1 MRIIIMTTRIN
12 TETANKIAE
21 LFNTVLVWEDM
32 AKNALER
39 GDLEQHKRNRRMAD
53 DALMEL
59 DQEFGIELPHTVH
72 AYRRWFKRG
81 E

>member
-1 MRIIIMTTRIN
+1 MTQL
-12 TETANKIAE
+12 ETNVANKIAE
-21 LFNTVLVWEDM
+21 LFNSVLVWEDM
-32 AKNALER
+32 AKNALEAGNIER
-39 GDLEQHKRNRRMAD
+39 YKRNIRMAD

-72 AYRRWFKRG
+72 AYRRWFKRK

>member
-1 MRIIIMTTRIN
+1 MSKI
-12 TETANKIAE
+12 ETSSAKKIAE
-21 LFNTVLVWEDM
+21 LFNTVSVWEDM
-32 AKNALER
+32 AKYALEE
-39 GDLEQHKRNRRMAD
+39 GDLGKHKTQLRMAD
-53 DALMEL
+53 DALIEL

>member
-1 MRIIIMTTRIN
+1 MRIIIMTQLDTKV
-12 TETANKIAE
+12 ANKIAE
-21 LFNTVLVWEDM
+21 LFNSVLVWEDM
-32 AKNALER
+32 AKNALDE
-39 GDLEQHKRNRRMAD
+39 GDLERHKRNRRMAD

-59 DQEFGIELPHTVH
+59 DQEFGIELPHTVN

>member
-1 MRIIIMTTRIN
+1 MTQIERN
-12 TETANKIAE
+12 AANKIAE

-32 AKNALER
+32 AKNALEA
-39 GDLEQHKRNRRMAD
+39 GNIEQHKRNLHMAD

-72 AYRRWFKRG
+72 AYRRWFKRK

>member
-1 MRIIIMTTRIN
+1 MTKL
-12 TETANKIAE
+12 ETNVANKIAE

-32 AKNALER
+32 AKNALEA
-39 GDLEQHKRNRRMAD
+39 GNIEQHKRNLRMAD

-72 AYRRWFKRG
+72 AYRRWFKR
-81 E
+81 EE

>member
-1 MRIIIMTTRIN
+1 MSKI
-12 TETANKIAE
+12 ETNSAKKIAE

-32 AKNALER
+32 ARCSLEAEDLER
-39 GDLEQHKRNRRMAD
+39 HDRDLRLAD

>member
-1 MRIIIMTTRIN
+1 MTQLDTK
-12 TETANKIAE
+12 TANKIAE

-32 AKNALER
+32 ARCSLEAEDLER
-39 GDLEQHKRNRRMAD
+39 HDRDLRLAD

>member
-1 MRIIIMTTRIN
+1 MSKI
-12 TETANKIAE
+12 ETSSANKIAE

-32 AKNALER
+32 ARCSLEAEDLER
-39 GDLEQHKRNRRMAD
+39 HDRDLRLAD

>member
-1 MRIIIMTTRIN
+1 MARCSL
-12 TETANKIAE
+12 EAE
-21 LFNTVLVWEDM
+21 D
-32 AKNALER
+32 LER
-39 GDLEQHKRNRRMAD
+39 HDRDLRLAD